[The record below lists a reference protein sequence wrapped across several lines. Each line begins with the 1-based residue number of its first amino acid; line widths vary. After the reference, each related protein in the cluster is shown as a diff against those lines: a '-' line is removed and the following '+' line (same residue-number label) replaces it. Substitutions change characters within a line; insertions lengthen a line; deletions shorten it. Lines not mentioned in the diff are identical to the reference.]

1 MGLHSFTIQL
11 SILKIAK
18 RVLIIEVV
26 FVILSQN
33 SRIFSSTVSIILGH
47 LNR

>member
-1 MGLHSFTIQL
+1 MGLHSSTIQL
-11 SILKIAK
+11 SILKIAE
-18 RVLIIEVV
+18 RVLIIELV